1 MRKRHIIVISS
12 TYYNQSKSIQ
22 NDTVV
27 VLFNSHKR
35 WYLEKP
41 LICVSRNET
50 HVEKSLAHVQF
61 AYDPISI
68 CSWTAFVAHCPTV
81 KSPNSFELSTA
92 QYFAS
97 STELPLRL
105 PYQRKVDV
113 VACYSPLFY
122 NERWQLIVNTL
133 EVYRQ
138 YGVGVQAFYVQ
149 SMLHEIMDLL
159 KVYQKKGYAEIE
171 FWPMLSLGQHFED
184 EMGFS
189 PNEQLDWRNQASA
202 HSDCLLKYKDA
213 AKFIIISDIDDVLF
227 PRIGETYI
235 EEFMKLSSDY
245 PNAAGFTYNR
255 YNAEVT
261 TTLNPQEFSLS
272 NLIDSSEIHHEW
284 EDGKSVYNPE
294 RVFTAWIHWPG
305 LTHSP
310 GYKMHLVPSHENIM
324 VHMRKWKMYFDVF
337 DLRIQ
342 DIISR
347 HKTKQL
353 QREFNRTFAQT
364 EEFKRLPTKVRYYPL
379 IAECYQK
386 IFYDKRKHPDS
397 CPGPIN
403 CFLPPMPNVKCSVAK
418 TDFVFNKV
426 HDGLFMHYPH
436 QSRFVTHL
444 DGCNMLS

>member
-159 KVYQKKGYAEIE
+159 
-171 FWPMLSLGQHFED
+171 
-184 EMGFS
+184 
-189 PNEQLDWRNQASA
+189 
-202 HSDCLLKYKDA
+202 KDA